1 MTQTQGSLA
10 RQITDYAHRADPYPI
25 YAELRKT
32 PVVHDEEGPYIVS
45 TYWEIH
51 GLLHD
56 PRLSSEARNL
66 DPEAAP
72 ELVEEDDPGLPPSF
86 LRLDPPEH
94 DRLRRLAMA
103 PFGPPHT
110 PRRLHAMR
118 GELTRIVGELI
129 DGFEGR
135 DRIDLVDHFSYPF
148 PVTVICR
155 LLGVP
160 REDEPRF
167 HSWAE
172 TLAASLDPDPDA
184 DAAERRRIT
193 RQARTELAMYLSELM
208 EERRRAPRDDM
219 LSALVSGQGPEE
231 RMSRVELLSTAAL
244 LLVAGHETTVNLI
257 TNGMLTLLRNPDVL
271 ARLRK
276 APHLVVPLV
285 EELLRFDP
293 PVQMLP
299 QRTPLSEIDIAGVTI
314 PEGASVWL
322 LLASGNRDPQR
333 FLDPDRF
340 DPRRRDNQ
348 HLGFGSGIHSCFG
361 APLARLE
368 AQIALTE
375 LARRLDEPR
384 LLEDPPTYRR
394 NAVLRGP
401 RHLPIAL
408 EGLRPKAS
416 PNGSS
421 NRSSNG
427 SR

>member
-1 MTQTQGSLA
+1 MTQTQGSLV
-10 RQITDYAHRADPYPI
+10 RQITDYAHRADPYPL

-32 PVVHDEEGPYIVS
+32 PVAHDEEGPYIVS

-56 PRLSSEARNL
+56 PRLSSDARNL
-66 DPEAAP
+66 DPRAAP
-72 ELVEEDDPGLPPSF
+72 ELIEEDGEEDEPGLPPSF

-94 DRLRRLAMA
+94 DRLRSLAMA
-103 PFGPPHT
+103 PFGPPNT
-110 PRRLHAMR
+110 PRRLHTMR

-167 HSWAE
+167 HAWAD
-172 TLAASLDPDPDA
+172 TVAASLDPDPDA
-184 DAAERRRIT
+184 DEDAAERRRVS
-193 RQARTELAMYLSELM
+193 RQARTDLAVYLSELI
-208 EERRRAPRDDM
+208 EERRRAPGDDM
-219 LSALVSGQGPEE
+219 LSALVGWEGPEG

-257 TNGMLTLLRNPDVL
+257 TNGMLTLLRNPEVL
-271 ARLRK
+271 ARLRND
-276 APHLVVPLV
+276 PHLVVPLV

-299 QRTPLSEIDIAGVTI
+299 RRTPLSEIDIAGVTI
-314 PEGASVWL
+314 PRGASVWL

-340 DPRRRDNQ
+340 EPQRRDNQ
-348 HLGFGSGIHSCFG
+348 HLGFGSGVHSCFG

-375 LARRLDEPR
+375 LARRLEGPR

-401 RHLPIAL
+401 RHLPLAF
-408 EGLRPKAS
+408 EGLRPGGS
-416 PNGSS
+416 PNGS
-421 NRSSNG
+421 R
-427 SR
+427 

>member
-1 MTQTQGSLA
+1 MTQTQGSLV

-32 PVVHDEEGPYIVS
+32 PVAHDEGGPYIVS

-56 PRLSSEARNL
+56 PRLSSDARNL
-66 DPEAAP
+66 DPRTAP
-72 ELVEEDDPGLPPSF
+72 ELIEADETGLPPSF
-86 LRLDPPEH
+86 LKLDPPEH

-110 PRRLHAMR
+110 PRRLHTMR

-155 LLGVP
+155 LLGVD
-160 REDEPRF
+160 REDEARF
-167 HSWAE
+167 HSWAGA
-172 TLAASLDPDPDA
+172 LATGLDPDPDA
-184 DAAERRRIT
+184 DAAERQRTT
-193 RQARTELAMYLSELM
+193 RQARTELAGYLSELI
-208 EERRRAPRDDM
+208 EKRRRSPGDDM
-219 LSALVSGQGPEE
+219 LSALVGGQGPEE
-231 RMSRVELLSTAAL
+231 GMSRTELLSTAAL

-271 ARLRK
+271 SRLRED
-276 APHLVVPLV
+276 PHLVVPLV

-314 PEGASVWL
+314 PEGAPVWL

-333 FLDPDRF
+333 FPDPDRF
-340 DPRRRDNQ
+340 DPQRRDNQ
-348 HLGFGSGIHSCFG
+348 HLGFGSGVHSCFG

-375 LARRLDEPR
+375 LARRLDRPR

-401 RHLPIAL
+401 RQLPLAC
-408 EGLRPKAS
+408 EGLRP
-416 PNGSS
+416 
-421 NRSSNG
+421 NG

>member
-1 MTQTQGSLA
+1 MTQTQGSLV
-10 RQITDYAHRADPYPI
+10 RQITDYAHRADPYPL

-32 PVVHDEEGPYIVS
+32 PVAHDEEGPYIVS

-56 PRLSSEARNL
+56 PRLSSDARNL
-66 DPEAAP
+66 DPRAAP
-72 ELVEEDDPGLPPSF
+72 ELIEEDGEEDEPGLPPSF

-94 DRLRRLAMA
+94 DRLRSLAMA
-103 PFGPPHT
+103 PFGPPNT
-110 PRRLHAMR
+110 PRRLHTMR

-167 HSWAE
+167 HAWAD
-172 TLAASLDPDPDA
+172 TVAAGLDPDPDA
-184 DAAERRRIT
+184 DEDAAERRRIS
-193 RQARTELAMYLSELM
+193 RQARTDLAVYLSELI
-208 EERRRAPRDDM
+208 EERRRAPGDDM
-219 LSALVSGQGPEE
+219 LSALVGWEGPEG

-257 TNGMLTLLRNPDVL
+257 TNGMLTLLRNPEVL
-271 ARLRK
+271 ARLRND
-276 APHLVVPLV
+276 PHLVVPLV

-299 QRTPLSEIDIAGVTI
+299 RRTPLSEIDIAGVTI
-314 PEGASVWL
+314 PRGASVWL

-340 DPRRRDNQ
+340 EPQRRDNQ
-348 HLGFGSGIHSCFG
+348 HLGFGSGVHSCFG

-375 LARRLDEPR
+375 LARRLDGPR

-401 RHLPIAL
+401 RHLPLAF
-408 EGLRPKAS
+408 EGLRPGGS
-416 PNGSS
+416 PNGS
-421 NRSSNG
+421 R
-427 SR
+427 